1 MLRPSDRTRCW
12 WVVAAMAIVMLPISI
27 DSFGLVVAL
36 PSVASSFS
44 ATTSELAWVLNMA
57 ILFFGAGAMVLGR
70 LSDILGRRRLLIA
83 SMTVLAVAS
92 VGCALA
98 PSVGVL
104 IGFRALEGVG
114 MSGTYAASFPIVS
127 NAFAPERR
135 SVGLGMWA
143 AGFMLGNVIGG
154 PLAGWF
160 SESLSWRW
168 LFWLNLPLL
177 AAGLAITLFAVEESR
192 DESASRSI
200 DWFGVVTPTLA
211 LLCLLF
217 GLQSAN
223 ELGWGS
229 PAVAGSLGA
238 SALLLAVFLV
248 YEPKRP
254 EPLIDFALFRNRT
267 YWSATTIGFAGNF
280 GFALTLFFTPLY
292 LQVALGYTPAHAG
305 IVLLAYSVPCFLVSA
320 AIGPI
325 CDRYGARA
333 AMVAGMV
340 LLAAGAVAYAF
351 VSPSTGVTLVVVVA
365 VVGGIG
371 TGGAFNG
378 SNISG
383 VSAVAEEKVGAA
395 SGVLGQIR
403 LLGQTLGVTLGL
415 VVFNTFAE
423 RRLNDLAPG
432 DQLTHAQV
440 HDVHGLLAGSQAARQ
455 ALAHDTPPLARH
467 VQDVVTQTF
476 VAGLRSSMILT
487 AAVCLCGVAAAIAT
501 PRTRAVVPMENSSS
515 VNQGSLT

>member
-1 MLRPSDRTRCW
+1 
-12 WVVAAMAIVMLPISI
+12 MALVMLPISI

-36 PSVASSFS
+36 PSIGARFS

-70 LSDILGRRRLLIA
+70 LSDIVGRRRLLLA
-83 SMTVLAVAS
+83 SLAVVAVAS

-98 PSVGVL
+98 PSIGAL
-104 IGFRALEGVG
+104 IGFRALEGIG

-127 NAFAPERR
+127 NAFPPRRR

-143 AGFMLGNVIGG
+143 AGFMFGNVVGG
-154 PLAGWF
+154 PVAGWF
-160 SESLSWRW
+160 AQSLSWRW

-177 AAGLAITLFAVEESR
+177 AAGLALTLFAVEESR
-192 DESASRSI
+192 DESASRVI
-200 DWFGVVTPTLA
+200 DWFGVITPTVA

-229 PAVAGSLGA
+229 PEVAGSLGVA
-238 SALLLAVFLV
+238 AVLLVAFFVF
-248 YEPKRP
+248 EPRRP
-254 EPLIDFALFRNRT
+254 VPLIDFGLFRTRA
-267 YWSATTIGFAGNF
+267 YWSATTVGFTGNF
-280 GFALTLFFTPLY
+280 GFATTLFFTPLY
-292 LQVALGYTPAHAG
+292 LQVVLGYTPTQAG
-305 IVLLAYSVPCFLVSA
+305 AVLLAYSVPCFVVSA

-325 CDRYGARA
+325 CARFGARS

-340 LLAAGAVAYAF
+340 LLAAGAVGYAL
-351 VSPSTGVTLVVVVA
+351 VSLSTGVALVVAVA
-365 VVGGIG
+365 VVGGMG

-383 VSAVAEEKVGAA
+383 VAAVAEEKVGAA

-403 LLGQTLGVTLGL
+403 LLGQTLGVTVGL

-423 RRLNDLAPG
+423 RRLGDLVPSA
-432 DQLTHAQV
+432 QLTRAQV

-455 ALAHDTPPLARH
+455 ALAHDAPTLARQLQT
-467 VQDVVTQTF
+467 VADETF
-476 VAGLRSSMILT
+476 VAGLRGAMIVT
-487 AAVCLCGVAAAIAT
+487 ATVCLIGVAAALAT
-501 PRTRAVVPMENSSS
+501 RGQRA
-515 VNQGSLT
+515 LTPVTNKAPTSRESTT